1 MTPGDFTNR
10 FAYGLIHAALAK
22 GYDFKTICRVSGI
35 APRIFP
41 GAEFTSQ
48 ELAKLSRHVKLL
60 MQDEFCGLT
69 SNRCKIGSFE
79 MMCDIV
85 TSAATL
91 RRALDKGMRLY
102 ALLSADIVFSL
113 TEHSSLAALQVDL
126 SNPELDRQHFLTEW
140 WLLVWWAIGSWLIGD
155 NLRCHA
161 FEFPHDPGI
170 REMEYH
176 RVYAGPCG
184 FGKPAARMVFA
195 RHYLDRPVVRTLG
208 NLQELF
214 LIPRLDF
221 GVVPGVTHNLRIRL
235 ASYLRAEFQEK
246 KTFPC
251 METVAGHF
259 NLSSQT
265 LRRRLDEE
273 GSSYRAVKDEVRRE
287 LVLRLLQDPFTTTT
301 EVARQCG
308 FSEASALARAVK
320 TWTGVYPKQYRQQ
333 LAQGK
338 KPASE

>member
-1 MTPGDFTNR
+1 MTSGDFANYC
-10 FAYGLIHAALAK
+10 AYRLIDAALAR
-22 GYDFKTICRVSGI
+22 GHDFKTVCQASGI
-35 APRIFP
+35 APRALA
-41 GAEFTSQ
+41 GAEFTPH

-69 SNRCKIGSFE
+69 ANRCKIGTFE

-102 ALLSADIVFSL
+102 ALLSADITFTL
-113 TEHSSLAALQVDL
+113 TEHGSLASLRVELA
-126 SNPELDRQHFLTEW
+126 NPELDRQHFLTEW
-140 WLLVWWAIGSWLIGD
+140 WLLVWWAISSWLIGA

-161 FEFPHDPGI
+161 FEFPHEPGI
-170 REMEYH
+170 GEMEYQ
-176 RVYAGPCG
+176 RVYAGPCR
-184 FGKPAARMVFA
+184 FGKPAARMVFP

-214 LIPRLDF
+214 LVPRLDF
-221 GVVPGVTHNLRIRL
+221 GVVPGVTHNLGIRL

-246 KTFPC
+246 KTFPG

-273 GSSYRAVKDEVRRE
+273 GSSYRAIKDEVRRE
-287 LVLRLLQDPFTTTT
+287 LVLKRLQDPFATTT
-301 EVARQCG
+301 EVARLCG

-320 TWTGVYPKQYRQQ
+320 AWTGVYPKQYRQQ
-333 LAQGK
+333 LAGGK
-338 KPASE
+338 KPVSE